1 MLPKKKKVYFT
12 VMLISACALVVN
24 SFVLSSDLPEPETP
38 ARKDGTASDA
48 SSSVSGLP
56 IPELPFPRGIS
67 PIDPEAEVPDLFAP
81 PHLKRRFD
89 GVDADKPAGNAAQ
102 LSAPGHLSSASFE
115 EAHHL
120 NGILVDQRLKIA
132 GLDGQWVRIGTSVDG
147 CTLTDISPREVTFR
161 CFDNS
166 VILHLDGV
174 AAGPER

>member
-1 MLPKKKKVYFT
+1 MSPKKKRAYFT

-24 SFVLSSDLPEPETP
+24 SFVLSSDLPEPDTP
-38 ARKDGTASDA
+38 TRKYGTASDA
-48 SSSVSGLP
+48 STSVPELP

-67 PIDPEAEVPDLFAP
+67 PIDPAAEVPDLFAP
-81 PHLKRRFD
+81 PHHKRRSD
-89 GVDADKPAGNAAQ
+89 GADADKPAGNAAQ
-102 LSAPGHLSSASFE
+102 LSAPGHLSSTAFE

-147 CTLTDISPREVTFR
+147 CTLTDIFPREVTFR

-166 VILHLDGV
+166 VILKLDGIV
-174 AAGPER
+174 AGPER